1 MIIIKNKNKF
11 IIFFSLFIFS
21 LFLRILL
28 SQFLNFN
35 FPDALAY
42 KRIAEQFI
50 MNLNYDSESSMP
62 LYPLM
67 MALSDYLFGNLYLFD
82 YILSSLF
89 PIVIFSLTLEV
100 FKDKNAA
107 LISGLISAVYPMNL
121 FYSLAGLTENF
132 YVFYLYLSFLFFYKK
147 KFILGL
153 IFLVLCL
160 YTRSIIIY
168 FIPIVILSFSYINN
182 KNVQLI
188 ITQCIKAFI
197 IFIIFLSPWW
207 LFNYSKYN
215 KFVLTNIGT
224 GEVLYLGNNEKNKT
238 GGNNM
243 GVDADFKKYN
253 DGKFKNKLD
262 RDKALLKDSIKFIL
276 DNPKQFLELS
286 LKKFIRFWNIFPNN
300 KKLNENT
307 LFKYIIF
314 LSYTPILIM
323 SALWALKNP
332 KFIKKITPMI
342 LFILYTTLIH
352 VVSISSIRYR
362 FPIEPILI
370 ILSSHYISS
379 LFNKFNYLK
388 RSN

>member
-1 MIIIKNKNKF
+1 MITINNNKYIIL
-11 IIFFSLFIFS
+11 FSLFFFS

-28 SQFLNFN
+28 SQFINFN

-42 KRIAEQFI
+42 KRIAEHFI
-50 MNLNYDSESSMP
+50 ENLNYDSESSMP
-62 LYPLM
+62 LYPLI
-67 MALSDYLFGNLYLFD
+67 MALSKYLFGNLYLLD
-82 YILSSLF
+82 YLFSSLF
-89 PIVIFSLTLEV
+89 PIIIFSLTLEI

-107 LISGLISAVYPMNL
+107 LISGFISSIYPMNL
-121 FYSLAGLTENF
+121 FYSIAGLTENF

-147 KFILGL
+147 RFNIGL
-153 IFLVLCL
+153 IFLILSL

-168 FIPIVILSFSYINN
+168 FIPIVVFYFSYLNN
-182 KNVQLI
+182 KDVKIILIQLM
-188 ITQCIKAFI
+188 KALL
-197 IFIIFLSPWW
+197 IFIFFLSPWW

-215 KFVLTNIGT
+215 KVVLTNIGT
-224 GEVLYLGNNEKNKT
+224 GEVLYLGNNKKNKT

-253 DGKFKNKLD
+253 NGKFKDKLD
-262 RDKALLKDSIKFIL
+262 RDKALLKNSIQFIL
-276 DNPKQFLELS
+276 DNPNQFLELS

-300 KKLNENT
+300 KKLNEKT

-314 LSYTPILIM
+314 LSYTPILLM
-323 SALWALKNP
+323 SVLWIFKNP
-332 KFIKKITPMI
+332 NLIKKITPML

-370 ILSSHYISS
+370 ILSSHYLSL
-379 LFNKFNYLK
+379 LFNQFNKLK
-388 RSN
+388 RFY

>member
-1 MIIIKNKNKF
+1 MINIDYKNKF

-28 SQFLNFN
+28 SQFINFN
-35 FPDALAY
+35 FPDSLAY

-50 MNLNYDSESSMP
+50 ENLNYDSETSMP

-67 MALSDYLFGNLYLFD
+67 MALSKYLFGNLYIFD
-82 YILSSLF
+82 YFLSSLF
-89 PIVIFSLTLEV
+89 PIIIFSLTLEV
-100 FKDKNAA
+100 FKDRNAA
-107 LISGLISAVYPMNL
+107 IISGLISSVYPMNL

-153 IFLVLCL
+153 IFLTLCL
-160 YTRSIIIY
+160 YTRAIIIY
-168 FIPIVILSFSYINN
+168 FVPIVIFCFLYLNN
-182 KNVQLI
+182 KN
-188 ITQCIKAFI
+188 IKIVIMQFIKTFI

-207 LFNYSKYN
+207 LFNYTKYN

-262 RDKALLKDSIKFIL
+262 RDKALLNDSIQFIL

-286 LKKFIRFWNIFPNN
+286 IKKFTRFWNIFPNN

-314 LSYTPILIM
+314 LSYTPILLM
-323 SALWALKNP
+323 SLLWALKNT
-332 KFIKKITPMI
+332 KLIKKLAPMI
-342 LFILYTTLIH
+342 LFIIYTTLIH
-352 VVSISSIRYR
+352 VISISSIRYR

-379 LFNKFNYLK
+379 LFNRLK
-388 RSN
+388 RTY